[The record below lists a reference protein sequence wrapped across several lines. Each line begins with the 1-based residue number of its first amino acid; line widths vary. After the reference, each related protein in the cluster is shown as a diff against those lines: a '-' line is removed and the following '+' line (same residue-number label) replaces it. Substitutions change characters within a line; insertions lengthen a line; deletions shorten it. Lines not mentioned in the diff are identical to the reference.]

1 MDEEAQKR
9 KKQES
14 GMVLLQVGSYS
25 QWILTLPS
33 LDSLIVSDSEVSCLT
48 PVYAHSP
55 GAFPQGL
62 ASPLKSHLP
71 MTR

>member
-1 MDEEAQKR
+1 
-9 KKQES
+9 
-14 GMVLLQVGSYS
+14 MVLSQVGSYS
-25 QWILTLPS
+25 QWILTAFLKCPS
-33 LDSLIVSDSEVSCLT
+33 QDSLIMFDSGVSCLT
-48 PVYAHSP
+48 PVHAHSS